1 MTNSDRI
8 CPTCRKLKKL
18 SDFSKDSRKRLGRR
32 FQCKVCHRQSDRRCF
47 MKRRYGISLE
57 SYEEMFRA
65 QDGRCAACKQR
76 ETAKQ
81 KGRIMLLGV
90 DHDHTTGK
98 IRGLLCNR
106 CNRVLGLFR
115 DNPDVIKRALDYV
128 RSRRPKISPSD
139 IVPFEVG

>member
-1 MTNSDRI
+1 
-8 CPTCRKLKKL
+8 
-18 SDFSKDSRKRLGRR
+18 
-32 FQCKVCHRQSDRRCF
+32 
-47 MKRRYGISLE
+47 
-57 SYEEMFRA
+57 
-65 QDGRCAACKQR
+65 
-76 ETAKQ
+76 
-81 KGRIMLLGV
+81 MLLGV